1 LSPLHA
7 NNFSLDPFG
16 SYQRNFLEGMQ
27 EIRNSFKIFA
37 RSTVAPTETTEHLLA
52 TAEKA
57 SRGIQQTRCRLVAE
71 TKDLDASP
79 QS

>member
-1 LSPLHA
+1 
-7 NNFSLDPFG
+7 
-16 SYQRNFLEGMQ
+16 MQ